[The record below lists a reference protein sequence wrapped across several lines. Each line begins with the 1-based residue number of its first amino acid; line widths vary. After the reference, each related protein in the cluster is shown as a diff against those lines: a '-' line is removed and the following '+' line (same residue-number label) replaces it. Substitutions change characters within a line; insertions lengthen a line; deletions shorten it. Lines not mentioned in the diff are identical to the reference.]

1 MILRPAG
8 GAAAALGGGDGDME
22 QPDEELSLSISADS
36 DRKKQINMKRLVN
49 IVYIRER
56 EPDAPAEGD

>member
-22 QPDEELSLSISADS
+22 QPDEELSPQQLCKILTERSKEHEET
-36 DRKKQINMKRLVN
+36 REHRLH
-49 IVYIRER
+49 EKA
-56 EPDAPAEGD
+56 PDPPAEGD